1 MRLTGIASSR
11 RGGTHAQGE
20 WDFGRIMDPV
30 HIVSARHQIL
40 LKATSMGLKES
51 TTRVNKRRREG
62 DDANGIKSSAD
73 TMSVANLTTGPSES
87 PSQSNTSSP
96 PVATSPAM
104 AAIKPPTTLPQP
116 NVAQRP
122 PSTHAQHSQ
131 PQAQTPHIQW
141 ALPTSAPTPPQP
153 DQRSHPYFRTGR
165 PSYPSTTS
173 KGGVQHQFMYQPAGA
188 NGSGGV

>member
-1 MRLTGIASSR
+1 MN
-11 RGGTHAQGE
+11 
-20 WDFGRIMDPV
+20 PP
-30 HIVSARHQIL
+30 HIVSSRHQIL

-104 AAIKPPTTLPQP
+104 AAIKPP

-131 PQAQTPHIQW
+131 PQTQAQTPHIQW

-153 DQRSHPYFRTGR
+153 DQRSNQYFRTGR

>member
-1 MRLTGIASSR
+1 MRFWSEYVPCLC
-11 RGGTHAQGE
+11 
-20 WDFGRIMDPV
+20 RIL
-30 HIVSARHQIL
+30 RHQIL

-51 TTRVNKRRREG
+51 TTRVNKRRRET

-104 AAIKPPTTLPQP
+104 AAIKPPTTLPPP

-122 PSTHAQHSQ
+122 SSTHAQHSQ
-131 PQAQTPHIQW
+131 PPPQTQTPHIQW
-141 ALPTSAPTPPQP
+141 ALPTSTTTPPQP
-153 DQRSHPYFRTGR
+153 DQRSNPYFRAGR

>member
-1 MRLTGIASSR
+1 M
-11 RGGTHAQGE
+11 
-20 WDFGRIMDPV
+20 FGQSTPNTYAPF
-30 HIVSARHQIL
+30 SRHQIL

-51 TTRVNKRRREG
+51 TTRVNKRRRET
-62 DDANGIKSSAD
+62 DDANGAKSSND

-104 AAIKPPTTLPQP
+104 AAIKPPTALPPP

-131 PQAQTPHIQW
+131 PPSQGQTSHIQW
-141 ALPTSAPTPPQP
+141 ALPTSTPTPPQP
-153 DQRSHPYFRTGR
+153 DQRSNPYFRAGR
-165 PSYPSTTS
+165 PSYPSTS

>member
-1 MRLTGIASSR
+1 MGKHTHEVSR
-11 RGGTHAQGE
+11 AFVRVAPPHVPS
-20 WDFGRIMDPV
+20 F
-30 HIVSARHQIL
+30 RHQIL

-51 TTRVNKRRREG
+51 TTRVNKRRRETE
-62 DDANGIKSSAD
+62 DANGIKSSAD
-73 TMSVANLTTGPSES
+73 TMSVANLTTGHSES

-104 AAIKPPTTLPQP
+104 AAIKPPASLPPP

-122 PSTHAQHSQ
+122 PSTHTQPPSQ
-131 PQAQTPHIQW
+131 GQTPHIQW
-141 ALPTSAPTPPQP
+141 ALPTSTPTPPQP
-153 DQRSHPYFRTGR
+153 DQRSNPYFRAGR